1 MLIELGVTVLEAENA
16 FQAIEIAKRPE
27 THIDLL
33 LTDVVMPG
41 MNGWALAD
49 RLSPQLPEMKV
60 LFMSGYPDGE
70 IAKRGTLG
78 AGITILRKPF
88 TKEELARN
96 VEAMTVGIAGPLNI
110 FSGQSETL
118 AK

>member
-1 MLIELGVTVLEAENA
+1 MLLEIGVTVLEAENA
-16 FQAIEIAKRPE
+16 FQAIEIAKRAE

-49 RLSPQLPEMKV
+49 ILSPQRLEMKV
-60 LFMSGYPDGE
+60 LYMSGYPDGE
-70 IAKRGTLG
+70 IVKHGAVG
-78 AGITILRKPF
+78 AGIAILRKPF

-96 VEAMTVGIAGPLNI
+96 VEDMTVGIAGRLGI